1 MIEIIETMTIKPLLI
16 ECADKTLE
24 LLPVP
29 RSKLPEMRAM
39 FVELQA
45 IWVGNGF
52 GTGETV
58 ADDRAWELMSAIAAM
73 LPHKDNP
80 AVTGFNLEPLS
91 NDYELLEKLFLAR
104 FVDVGRE
111 EAHGWTI
118 ATFDLDRFSG
128 CSILTLHCMNPKSVL
143 MDADEWRQK
152 GKTDTV
158 TELRAA

>member
-1 MIEIIETMTIKPLLI
+1 MPLKPLIIE
-16 ECADKTLE
+16 CSDKTIE
-24 LLPVP
+24 LLPAP
-29 RSKLPEMRAM
+29 RSKLPELREK

-45 IWVGNGF
+45 IWLSNGF

-58 ADDRAWELMSAIAAM
+58 ADDRAWALMQTIINL

-80 AVTGFNLEPLS
+80 AITGINLEPLG

-111 EAHGWTI
+111 AAHGWTI
-118 ATFDLDRFSG
+118 ATFDLDRFAG

-143 MDADEWRQK
+143 MDADDLRQREPK
-152 GKTDTV
+152 PDTV
-158 TELRAA
+158 TALKVA